1 MFPNSHTQREV
12 FFTKSPTEGQS
23 EQQQQQ
29 AFKQP
34 SLFEKPAGPSI
45 FGGGSQSSGGG
56 GLLGP
61 KPQPSVFGGTPSVFG
76 GNQSTPAMF
85 GGNISKPVF
94 GGQPV
99 LGPQTLGTFPNQSSN
114 IFGGTSNAFTNASQ
128 NTQQTSNMF
137 GGAQGQTSTGS
148 IFGGSN
154 TGATVQGQATNSI
167 FGEQNK
173 GPVGNSLFSANNQ
186 NQSSVF
192 GGQGTPTTMADQGN
206 LFVNQQQNSL
216 FSNSSVQQQQQQQT
230 SSVFGSTNVFGNTT
244 APRPAQTA
252 PQPSVFGDASGTPAP
267 SVFGNT
273 AGKSTNIFG
282 GFGVNTTQSGNA
294 LFGGSNV
301 FPNAAASGSTSTNT
315 GLFGKPS
322 DSSQLTGSSNLF
334 GDSALHN
341 QPQGSVGSVAVEH
354 PEWYTPLDQL
364 KQEEKAQFEAEAF
377 TAIPLCPPPAE
388 LCAGMIV

>member
-1 MFPNSHTQREV
+1 M
-12 FFTKSPTEGQS
+12 FFTKSTTEGQS
-23 EQQQQQ
+23 DQQQ

-34 SLFEKPAGPSI
+34 SLFEKPTGPSI
-45 FGGGSQSSGGG
+45 FGGSSQASGGG
-56 GLLGP
+56 GLLGA

-99 LGPQTLGTFPNQSSN
+99 LGAQTLGTFPNQSSN
-114 IFGGTSNAFTNASQ
+114 IFGGTSNAFTNAGQ
-128 NTQQTSNMF
+128 NTQQTSNVF
-137 GGAQGQTSTGS
+137 GGAQGQTSTNS
-148 IFGGSN
+148 IFGASN
-154 TGATVQGQATNSI
+154 TGTAVQGQATSSI
-167 FGEQNK
+167 FGEQSK
-173 GPVGNSLFSANNQ
+173 GPTGNSLFSANNQ
-186 NQSSVF
+186 NQGSVF

-206 LFVNQQQNSL
+206 LFVNQQQSSL
-216 FSNSSVQQQQQQQT
+216 FSNSSAQQQQQQQT
-230 SSVFGSTNVFGNTT
+230 SSVFGSTNVFGNTA
-244 APRPAQTA
+244 APRPAQAT
-252 PQPSVFGDASGTPAP
+252 PQASVFGDASGTPAP

-273 AGKSTNIFG
+273 AGKSSNIFG
-282 GFGVNTTQSGNA
+282 GFGGQTTQSGST

-301 FPNAAASGSTSTNT
+301 FSNATASGSTSTNT

-322 DSSQLTGSSNLF
+322 DSTQLPGSSNLF
-334 GDSALHN
+334 GDSALQN
-341 QPQGSVGSVAVEH
+341 QTQGSVGAVAVEH

-388 LCAGMIV
+388 LCAGICV